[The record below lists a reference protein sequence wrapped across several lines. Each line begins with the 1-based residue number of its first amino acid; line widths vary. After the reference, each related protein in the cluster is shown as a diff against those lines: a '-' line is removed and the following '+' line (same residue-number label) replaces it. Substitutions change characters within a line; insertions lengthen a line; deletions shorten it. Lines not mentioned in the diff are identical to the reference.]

1 MLSLKYLC
9 DIHVEILSYW
19 IVWTICIFWKLSP
32 CCLYHL
38 QIFFSQS
45 IGCSFILFVVFF
57 TVWKFLGLIRS
68 HLFIFALI
76 FIVLGDWP
84 KKILL
89 WFMSQNISPMF
100 SPTSFRASYWVLHL
114 AILSLILCMVWGS
127 VLPSLIHRQLS
138 SFYNTAWRDS
148 LFPNVYLAFVED

>member
-89 WFMSQNISPMF
+89 WFISEKALHML
-100 SPTSFRASYWVLHL
+100 SFRTLMALCFTFK
-114 AILSLILCMVWGS
+114 SLIYFDFTFMCGVKECSNFIDLHEAVRFS
-127 VLPSLIHRQLS
+127 
-138 SFYNTAWRDS
+138 
-148 LFPNVYLAFVED
+148 